1 MCDSQ
6 EFSTLLIEQMPALQ
20 RRAISLSRDRSR
32 AEDLV
37 QITVLKAWE
46 HRARFEENTCL
57 RAWLFTILRNA
68 FITGIRAQ
76 RHEVADTDN
85 QFSSQVMVPPAQDD
99 ALALKQLLSLIQ
111 TLPDTQRTALL
122 YMGADGYSQ
131 QEAAAACGCSLGT
144 IKSRVSRARATLN
157 VMLNDPAAKPRH
169 APDSPERALARA
181 DA

>member
-1 MCDSQ
+1 MLDSQ
-6 EFSTLLIEQMPALQ
+6 EFSAQLVHQMPTLR
-20 RRAISLSRDRSR
+20 RRAVSLSRDRNQS
-32 AEDLV
+32 EDLV

-99 ALALKQLLSLIQ
+99 VLALKQLWSLID
-111 TLPDTQRTALL
+111 TLPMDQRKALL

-131 QEAAAACGCSLGT
+131 QEAAIACGCSVGT
-144 IKSRVSRARATLN
+144 IKSRVSRARATLA
-157 VMLNDPAAKPRH
+157 VLLNGSEIEATPRLKRG
-169 APDSPERALARA
+169 DGQDRRLV
-181 DA
+181 